1 MTTELRRVQTDAA
14 RQVYE
19 RNGNTEYKFLTTN
32 PQGACDICKK
42 LDGKVFKVKNM
53 VPGANAPP
61 MHPWCHCT
69 TAPHWNN
76 DEFDEWLNSGSEL
89 NFADWKNQKDNSVAK
104 KSGSG
109 IMKMNLKYFAKIP
122 EEKFTKYALNYE
134 KAPDKAKAFEAALG
148 YTKDNYQ
155 DLIDDIAVHFD
166 EEKLVEKGDNGFGM
180 RYSQVMNLTGPNG
193 KTAKVLTAWIYD
205 EQIKN
210 FRLTSAYIDKR

>member
-32 PQGACDICKK
+32 PQGACDICKR

-53 VPGANAPP
+53 IPGTNAPP

-69 TAPHWNN
+69 TAPYWNN

-109 IMKMNLKYFAKIP
+109 IMKLPRYKEAVIP
-122 EEKFTKYALNYE
+122 KAKFTQYALNPD
-134 KAPDKAKAFEAALG
+134 KDPDKARAFEKALG
-148 YTKDNYQ
+148 YTMDNA
-155 DLIDDIAVHFD
+155 DELISQIYDKIPEYNAK
-166 EEKLVEKGDNGFGM
+166 EKPDNGWGK
-180 RYSQVMNLTGPNG
+180 RYEIIMDIMGPNG
-193 KTAKVLTAWIYD
+193 KTAKVLTAWID
-205 EQIKN
+205 DKN
-210 FRLTSAYIDKR
+210 TGEMRLTSVYVDKE